1 MNDLVMF
8 AACFAIVVSLLAAF
22 AFYHIY
28 RGVHANLAN
37 AVIGAVYNFRYF
49 QPLSGTYE
57 RYLAKVVDVRKLDS
71 FELGRL
77 NFTSD
82 YRAYDKNFK
91 RTPTLITCEM
101 SNGDYRQF
109 YAERSD
115 MCRRPLVAGLLFKA
129 GVAHLF

>member
-1 MNDLVMF
+1 MNDVF
-8 AACFAIVVSLLAAF
+8 VFGVCSLLAVAMIGCF
-22 AFYHIY
+22 ILYNIY
-28 RGVHANLAN
+28 RGVHDNLAN
-37 AVIGAVYNFRYF
+37 ATCGTVYNFRYF
-49 QPLSGTYE
+49 QPLTGDYE
-57 RYLAKVVDVRKLDS
+57 RYLAKVVNIRKLDTW
-71 FELGRL
+71 ELGRL

-82 YRAYDKNFK
+82 YRAGDKNFK

-115 MCRRPLVAGLLFKA
+115 MCKRSTVGGLLFKA

>member
-1 MNDLVMF
+1 MNDVLLFVSCF
-8 AACFAIVVSLLAAF
+8 VLACGLIGMAIL
-22 AFYHIY
+22 YNTY
-28 RGVHANLAN
+28 RGVHDNLAN
-37 AVIGAVYNFRYF
+37 ASCGIVYNFRYL
-49 QPLSGTYE
+49 QPLTGDYE
-57 RYLAKVVDVRKLDS
+57 RYLAKVVGVRKLDT

-82 YRAYDKNFK
+82 YRRGDKEFK
-91 RTPTLITCEM
+91 RSPTLVTCEM

-115 MCRRPLVAGLLFKA
+115 MVKRSAIGGLLFKA